1 MRPRRPATRS
11 PRAERVSLSSP
22 TAPYAEAAPKR
33 GLRGAA
39 ARTRRRHGGRGL
51 PFVLPY
57 LPFLIAFGIAPMVY
71 ALKLAFTDVDG
82 GWSGLHNFTHTAT
95 DYRFGPALKHILLY
109 TGVWLGALVVF
120 VVVLALLLHGRA
132 SRTSST
138 FRFLFYIPG
147 ALAGAASVLVWL
159 FMLDPSVSPGSFL
172 LHHVLGADLFV
183 ESIAPGH
190 LPFIFAMIAFW
201 TGAGGWIVVMY
212 GALNTI
218 PPDLEEA
225 ARIDGAGP
233 LTVALRIKLP
243 LIRKWIAYMLIL
255 SFATG
260 TQLFVEPQVVQTA
273 SFGLVPDTWSANQLA
288 YQLAFRY
295 ADFNGAA
302 AIAVDLLMIGL
313 VGAVL
318 VVTRSGLFKTED

>member
-1 MRPRRPATRS
+1 LA
-11 PRAERVSLSSP
+11 SSVV
-22 TAPYAEAAPKR
+22 TSEYA
-33 GLRGAA
+33 GT
-39 ARTRRRHGGRGL
+39 TRRRGPRALQGL

-57 LPFLIAFGIAPMVY
+57 LPLLIVFGVAPSIY
-71 ALKLAFTDVDG
+71 ALDLAFTNVGG
-82 GWSGLHNFTHTAT
+82 GWVGFHNFVRTYH
-95 DYRFGPALKHILLY
+95 DFRFLSAFRHVLVY
-109 TGVWLGALVVF
+109 TCVWLGALIVF
-120 VVVLALLLHGRA
+120 VVGLALLLHGRA
-132 SRTSST
+132 NKVSAT
-138 FRFLFYIPG
+138 FRFLFYMPG
-147 ALAGAASVLVWL
+147 ALAGSAAVLVWL
-159 FMLDPSVSPGSFL
+159 FMLDPSVSPGSFF
-172 LHHVLGADLFV
+172 LHHILGADIFAQ
-183 ESIAPGH
+183 SIAPGN

-218 PPDLEEA
+218 PHDLEEA

-233 LTVALRIKLP
+233 ITIALRLKLP
-243 LIRKWIAYMLIL
+243 LMRKWIAYMVIL

-318 VVTRSGLFKTED
+318 IVTRSGLFRTDD

>member
-1 MRPRRPATRS
+1 MP
-11 PRAERVSLSSP
+11 
-22 TAPYAEAAPKR
+22 
-33 GLRGAA
+33 
-39 ARTRRRHGGRGL
+39 RGL

-57 LPFLIAFGIAPMVY
+57 LPFLIVFGIAPTVY
-71 ALKLAFTDVDG
+71 ALDLAFTNAGG
-82 GWSGLHNFTHTAT
+82 GWVGFHNFARTF
-95 DYRFGPALKHILLY
+95 DDFRFAPAFRHIFLY
-109 TGVWLGALVVF
+109 TVVWLGSLMVF
-120 VVVLALLLHGRA
+120 VVGLALLLHGRA
-132 SRTSST
+132 GRASST
-138 FRFLFYIPG
+138 FRFLYYMPG
-147 ALAGAASVLVWL
+147 ALAGAAAVVIWL
-159 FMLDPSVSPGSFL
+159 FMLDPTVSPASFL
-172 LHHVLGADLFV
+172 LRDLLGAHIFAQ
-183 ESIAPGH
+183 SIAPGN
-190 LPFIFAMIAFW
+190 LPYIFAMIAFW

-233 LTVALRIKLP
+233 FTIAFRLKLP
-243 LIRKWIAYMLIL
+243 LIRKWVAYMLIL

-260 TQLFVEPQVVQTA
+260 TQLFVEPQLVQQA

-295 ADFNGAA
+295 GDFNAAA

-318 VVTRSGLFKTED
+318 IVTRSGLFRTDE

>member
-1 MRPRRPATRS
+1 LTS
-11 PRAERVSLSSP
+11 
-22 TAPYAEAAPKR
+22 PYAEAPRER
-33 GLRGAA
+33 GLRAA
-39 ARTRRRHGGRGL
+39 AKRTRGLRAGRGL

-57 LPFLIAFGIAPMVY
+57 LPFLIAFGIAPMIY
-71 ALKLAFTDVDG
+71 ALKLAFTSEEG
-82 GWSGLHNFTHTAT
+82 SWTGFHNFTRTAD
-95 DYRFGPALKHILLY
+95 DYRFGPAFKHIFVY
-109 TGVWLGALVVF
+109 TGVWLAALVVF
-120 VVVLALLLHGRA
+120 VVALALLLHGRA
-132 SRTSST
+132 NRVSST

-172 LHHVLGADLFV
+172 LHHVLGANLFV

-233 LTVALRIKLP
+233 IAIALRLKLP
-243 LIRKWIAYMLIL
+243 LIRKWIAYMVIL

-260 TQLFVEPQVVQTA
+260 TQLFVEPQIVNQA
-273 SFGLVPDTWSANQLA
+273 SLGLVPDTWSANQLA
-288 YQLAFRY
+288 YQKAFRY
-295 ADFNGAA
+295 ADFNAAA
-302 AIAVDLLMIGL
+302 AIAVDLLVIGL
-313 VGAVL
+313 FAAVL
-318 VVTRSGLFKTED
+318 IVTRTGLFRTEE

>member
-1 MRPRRPATRS
+1 
-11 PRAERVSLSSP
+11 
-22 TAPYAEAAPKR
+22 
-33 GLRGAA
+33 
-39 ARTRRRHGGRGL
+39 
-51 PFVLPY
+51 VLPY
-57 LPFLIAFGIAPMVY
+57 LPFLVVFGIAPTIY
-71 ALKLAFTDVDG
+71 ALDLAFTNAGG
-82 GWSGLHNFTHTAT
+82 GWLWFHNFVRTYH
-95 DYRFGPALKHILLY
+95 DFRFIPAFKHVLVY
-109 TGVWLGALVVF
+109 TCVWLGALVVF
-120 VVVLALLLHGRA
+120 VVTLALLLHGRA
-132 SRTSST
+132 NRVSAA

-147 ALAGAASVLVWL
+147 ALAGSASVLVWL
-159 FMLDPSVSPGSFL
+159 FMLDPSVSPAAFL
-172 LHHVLGADLFV
+172 LHHVLGANIFAQ
-183 ESIAPGH
+183 SIAPGN

-218 PPDLEEA
+218 SPDLEEA

-233 LTVALRIKLP
+233 ITIALRLKLP
-243 LIRKWIAYMLIL
+243 LIRKWIAYMVIL

-260 TQLFVEPQVVQTA
+260 TQLFVEPEIVQHA

-302 AIAVDLLMIGL
+302 AIAVDLLVVGL

-318 VVTRSGLFKTED
+318 IVTRSGLFRTED

>member
-1 MRPRRPATRS
+1 MEATR
-11 PRAERVSLSSP
+11 
-22 TAPYAEAAPKR
+22 TR
-33 GLRGAA
+33 GL
-39 ARTRRRHGGRGL
+39 HVPRGL

-57 LPFLIAFGIAPMVY
+57 LPFLIVFGIAPTIY
-71 ALKLAFTDVDG
+71 ALDLAFTNA
-82 GWSGLHNFTHTAT
+82 SGAWTGFHNFVRTY
-95 DYRFGPALKHILLY
+95 DDFRFMPALKHILVY
-109 TGVWLGALVVF
+109 TIVWLGALMVF
-120 VVVLALLLHGRA
+120 VVGLALLLHGRA
-132 SRTSST
+132 NRVSATY
-138 FRFLFYIPG
+138 RFLFYIPG
-147 ALAGAASVLVWL
+147 ALAGAAAVVIWL
-159 FMLDPSVSPGSFL
+159 FMLDPTVSPGAFL
-172 LHHVLGADLFV
+172 LRDLLGASIFAQ
-183 ESIAPGH
+183 SIAPGN
-190 LPFIFAMIAFW
+190 LPYIFAMIAFW

-233 LTVALRIKLP
+233 ITIALRLKLP

-260 TQLFVEPQVVQTA
+260 TQLFVEPEIVQHA
-273 SFGLVPDTWSANQLA
+273 SFGLVPDTWSSNQLA

-302 AIAVDLLMIGL
+302 AIAVDLLAIGL

-318 VVTRSGLFKTED
+318 IVTRSGLFRTED